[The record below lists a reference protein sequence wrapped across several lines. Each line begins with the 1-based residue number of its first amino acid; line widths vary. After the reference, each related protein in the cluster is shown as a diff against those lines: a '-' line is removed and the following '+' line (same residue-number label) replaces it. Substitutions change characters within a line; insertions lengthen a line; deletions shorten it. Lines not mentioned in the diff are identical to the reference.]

1 MSSHATPAPAE
12 VLDAE
17 PRLDLGG
24 ALDKRGLAW
33 AVFEW
38 ARNPYY
44 VLIVIYVFAPYFAS
58 VIGANL
64 IASGELDG
72 LDGAA
77 QRAAANAEGQ
87 ATISS
92 LVKYAG
98 FVAAFTAPL
107 LGAALDRGG
116 RRKPL
121 LVVFLGILAV
131 MSYSLWWIKP
141 DGSGMPIWM
150 GMIALVAASI
160 AYTYSEVTH
169 NSMLNVNGRARSLPA
184 ISGLGL
190 ALGNLAG
197 ALMMAFIVFAFA
209 MPALIHWPFEAPLF
223 GVDVMT
229 GEHQR
234 FAGPLCAVWLAVFAI
249 PFFLYAE
256 DGGTKGASW
265 RKAVGHGAQGLWRT
279 VRNASDNIE
288 MLKYLAAR
296 MLYADAMAAL
306 LALGGVYIGLYLDWN
321 VVELSAYA
329 IIASFFAFGGGL
341 VGGWLDGKVGPKV
354 ALMIEIT
361 GMIATLIFQLSITP
375 DAIFFGTIQGFDI
388 WDGPIFNTLSDVVYL
403 STAAFIAVTATAS
416 ISSSR
421 SMLVHLAPAERI
433 GEFFGL
439 YAIAGTVTV
448 WLGPLM
454 VEFFTKWSGD
464 QRIGMSA
471 IGVLFVLG
479 LMVLTTVQSGRHPA
493 VDDAPSA

>member
-1 MSSHATPAPAE
+1 MSNQATPPPAE
-12 VLDAE
+12 VLGAE

-24 ALDKRGLAW
+24 ALDRHGLAW
-33 AVFEW
+33 AIFEW

-44 VLIVIYVFAPYFAS
+44 VLVVIYIFAPYFAGL
-58 VIGANL
+58 IGANL

-72 LDGAA
+72 LGGAE
-77 QRAAANAEGQ
+77 QRQAANAAGQ

-92 LVKYAG
+92 LVKYGG
-98 FVAAFTAPL
+98 FIAALTAPF

-121 LVVFLGILAV
+121 LAFFLGVIAV
-131 MSYSLWWIKP
+131 MSFSLWWLKP

-150 GMIALVAASI
+150 GMSALIIAAV

-169 NSMLNVNGRARSLPA
+169 NAMLNMNGRASALPA

-197 ALMMAFIVFAFA
+197 ALIMGFIVFAFA
-209 MPALIHWPFEAPLF
+209 MPALVQWPFAEPLF
-223 GVDVMT
+223 GVSVAN

-234 FAGPLCAVWLAVFAI
+234 LAGPLCAIWLCLFAI
-249 PFFLYAE
+249 PFFRYAK
-256 DGGTKGASW
+256 DGGTKGARW
-265 RKAVGHGAQGLWRT
+265 GAAMKHGAQGLWRT
-279 VRNASDNIE
+279 VRNASDNKEI
-288 MLKYLAAR
+288 LKYLAAR

-306 LALGGVYIGLYLDWN
+306 LALGAVYIGLFLEWN

-329 IIASFFAFGGGL
+329 ILASLFAFGGGII
-341 VGGWLDGKVGPKV
+341 GGWLDGLVGPKR
-354 ALMIEIT
+354 ALMIEIL
-361 GMIATLIFQLSITP
+361 GMIATLAFQLSITQE
-375 DAIFFGTIQGFDI
+375 AILFGLIPGFEI

-403 STAAFIAVTATAS
+403 STSAFIAITATAS

-421 SMLVHLAPAERI
+421 SMLVHLAPADRV

-448 WLGPLM
+448 WLGPLL
-454 VEFFTKWSGD
+454 VELFTRWSGD

-471 IGVLFVLG
+471 IALLFVLG
-479 LMVLTTVQSGRHPA
+479 LIVLTTVNSPHHPA
-493 VDDAPSA
+493 VEKK

>member
-1 MSSHATPAPAE
+1 MSNAATPPPAE
-12 VLDAE
+12 TLGAE

-24 ALDKRGLAW
+24 ALDRRGFAW
-33 AVFEW
+33 AIFEW

-44 VLIVIYVFAPYFAS
+44 ILVIIYLFAPYFAGI
-58 VIGANL
+58 IGANL
-64 IASGELDG
+64 IASGAVDG

-98 FVAAFTAPL
+98 FIAAFTAPF

-121 LVVFLGILAV
+121 LVVFLGLIAV
-131 MSYSLWWIKP
+131 MSFSLWWVKP

-150 GMIALVAASI
+150 GMSALVLAALG
-160 AYTYSEVTH
+160 YTYSEVTH
-169 NSMLNVNGRARSLPA
+169 NSMLNVNGRASALPA

-197 ALMMAFIVFAFA
+197 AILMLFIVLAFA
-209 MPALIHWPFEAPLF
+209 MPALIGWPFDAPLF
-223 GVDVMT
+223 GINVAN

-234 FAGPLCAVWLAVFAI
+234 LVGPICAIWLVIFSI
-249 PFFLYAE
+249 PFFMHSE
-256 DGGTKGASW
+256 DGGTRGANW
-265 RKAVGHGAQGLWRT
+265 MNAAKNGAAGLFRT
-279 VRNASDNIE
+279 MRNASDNKEI
-288 MLKYLAAR
+288 LKYLAAR
-296 MLYADAMAAL
+296 MLYADGMQAL
-306 LALGGVYIGLYLDWN
+306 LALGGVFIGLYLEWN

-329 IIASFFAFGGGL
+329 ILASFFAFGGGI
-341 VGGWLDGKVGPKV
+341 VGGWLDGLVGPKR

-361 GMIATLIFQLSITP
+361 GMIATLAFQLSITP
-375 DAIFFGTIQGFDI
+375 NSILYGLVPGFEI

-403 STAAFIAVTATAS
+403 STAVFIAVTATAS

-421 SMLVHLAPAERI
+421 SMLVHLAPSDRV

-448 WLGPLM
+448 WLGPLL
-454 VEFFTKWSGD
+454 VELFTKWSGD
-464 QRIGMSA
+464 QRVGMSA
-471 IGVLFVLG
+471 IGLLFVLG
-479 LMVLTTVQSGRHPA
+479 LMVLTTVHSPHHPA
-493 VDDAPSA
+493 VDEKD

>member
-1 MSSHATPAPAE
+1 MSNQATPPPAE
-12 VLDAE
+12 VLGAE

-24 ALDKRGLAW
+24 ALDRHGLAW
-33 AVFEW
+33 AIFEW

-44 VLIVIYVFAPYFAS
+44 VLVVIYIFAPYFAGL
-58 VIGANL
+58 IGANL

-72 LDGAA
+72 LGGAE
-77 QRAAANAEGQ
+77 QRQAANAAGQ

-92 LVKYAG
+92 LVKYGG
-98 FVAAFTAPL
+98 FIAALTAPF

-121 LVVFLGILAV
+121 LGFFLGVIAV
-131 MSYSLWWIKP
+131 MSFSLWWLKP

-150 GMIALVAASI
+150 GMSALIIAAV

-169 NSMLNVNGRARSLPA
+169 NAMLNMNGRASALPA

-197 ALMMAFIVFAFA
+197 ALIMGFIVFAFA
-209 MPALIHWPFEAPLF
+209 MPALVQWPFAEPLF
-223 GVDVMT
+223 GVSVAN

-234 FAGPLCAVWLAVFAI
+234 LAGPLCAIWLGLFAI
-249 PFFLYAE
+249 PFFRYAK
-256 DGGTKGASW
+256 DGGTKGARW
-265 RKAVGHGAQGLWRT
+265 GAAMKHGAQGLWKT
-279 VRNASDNIE
+279 VRNASDNKEI
-288 MLKYLAAR
+288 LKYLAAR

-306 LALGGVYIGLYLDWN
+306 LALGAVYIGLFLEWN

-329 IIASFFAFGGGL
+329 ILASLFAFGGGII
-341 VGGWLDGKVGPKV
+341 GGWLDGLVGPKR
-354 ALMIEIT
+354 ALMIEIL
-361 GMIATLIFQLSITP
+361 GMIATLAFQLSITQE
-375 DAIFFGTIQGFDI
+375 AILFGLIPGFEI

-403 STAAFIAVTATAS
+403 STSAFIAITATAS

-421 SMLVHLAPAERI
+421 SMLVHLAPADRV

-448 WLGPLM
+448 WLGPLL
-454 VEFFTKWSGD
+454 VELFTNWSGD

-471 IGVLFVLG
+471 IALLFVLG
-479 LMVLTTVQSGRHPA
+479 LIVLTTVHSPHHPA
-493 VDDAPSA
+493 VEENS

>member
-1 MSSHATPAPAE
+1 MSSAATPAPAE
-12 VLDAE
+12 PMDAE
-17 PRLDLGG
+17 PRIDLGG
-24 ALDKRGLAW
+24 ALDRRGLAW
-33 AVFEW
+33 AIFEW

-44 VLIVIYVFAPYFAS
+44 ILVIIYLFAPYFAGI
-58 VIGANL
+58 IGANL

-72 LDGAA
+72 LDGQA

-87 ATISS
+87 ATISA

-98 FVAAFTAPL
+98 FIAAFTAPF

-121 LVVFLGILAV
+121 LVVFLGTIAI
-131 MSYSLWWIKP
+131 MSFSLWWVKP
-141 DGSGMPIWM
+141 DGSGMPVWM
-150 GMIALVAASI
+150 GMTALVLAAVG
-160 AYTYSEVTH
+160 YTYSEVTH
-169 NSMLNVNGRARSLPA
+169 NSMLNVNGRASALPA

-197 ALMMAFIVFAFA
+197 ALMMLFIVLAFA
-209 MPALIHWPFEAPLF
+209 MPALVGWPFGEPLF
-223 GVDVMT
+223 GINVAN

-234 FAGPLCAVWLAVFAI
+234 FVGPLCAVWLAVFAI
-249 PFFLYAE
+249 PFFLYSE

-265 RKAVGHGAQGLWRT
+265 GKAIRNGAAGLYRT
-279 VRNASDNIE
+279 VRNASNNKEI
-288 MLKYLAAR
+288 LKYLLAR
-296 MLYADAMAAL
+296 MLYADGMQAL
-306 LALGGVYIGLYLDWN
+306 LALGGVFIGLYLEWN

-329 IIASFFAFGGGL
+329 ILASFFAFGGGI
-341 VGGWLDGKVGPKV
+341 VGGWLDGLVGPKR

-361 GMIATLIFQLSITP
+361 GMIATLAFQLSITP
-375 DAIFFGTIQGFDI
+375 EAILYGLVPGFEI

-421 SMLVHLAPAERI
+421 SLLVHLAPRERV

-448 WLGPLM
+448 WLGPLL
-454 VEFFTKWSGD
+454 VELFTGWSGD
-464 QRIGMSA
+464 QRVGMSA
-471 IGVLFVLG
+471 IGLLFVLG
-479 LMVLTTVQSGRHPA
+479 LAVLTTVYSPHHPA
-493 VDDAPSA
+493 VDKD

>member
-1 MSSHATPAPAE
+1 MVNVTPAPAE
-12 VLDAE
+12 PLVE

-24 ALDKRGLAW
+24 ALNRRGFAW
-33 AVFEW
+33 AIFEW

-44 VLIVIYVFAPYFAS
+44 ILVIIYLFAPYFAG

-72 LDGAA
+72 LDGTA
-77 QRAAANAEGQ
+77 QRLAANAEGQ

-98 FVAAFTAPL
+98 FIAAFTAPF

-121 LVVFLGILAV
+121 IAVFLGMIAV
-131 MSYSLWWIKP
+131 MSFSLWWIKP
-141 DGSGMPIWM
+141 DGSGLPIWM
-150 GMIALVAASI
+150 GMAALVLASVG
-160 AYTYSEVTH
+160 YTYSEVTH
-169 NSMLNVNGRARSLPA
+169 NSMLNVNGRPSALPA

-190 ALGNLAG
+190 GLGNLAA
-197 ALMMAFIVFAFA
+197 ALMMGFIVVAFA
-209 MPALIHWPFEAPLF
+209 LPALIGWPVSTPLF
-223 GVDVMT
+223 GIDVMS

-234 FAGPLCAVWLAVFAI
+234 LVGPLSAVWLVIFVI

-265 RKAVGHGAQGLWRT
+265 SKAMKDGAAGLWRT
-279 VRNASDNIE
+279 VRNASDNKNI
-288 MLKYLAAR
+288 LKYLGAR
-296 MLYADAMAAL
+296 MLYADGMAAL
-306 LALGGVYIGLYLDWN
+306 LALGGVYIGLYLQWN

-329 IIASFFAFGGGL
+329 ILASLFAFGGGII
-341 VGGWLDGKVGPKV
+341 GGWLDGLVGPKR
-354 ALMIEIT
+354 ALMIEII
-361 GMIATLIFQLSITP
+361 GMIATLAFQLSITP
-375 DAIFFGTIQGFDI
+375 DAILYGLIPGFEI

-403 STAAFIAVTATAS
+403 STAAFIAITATAS

-421 SMLVHLAPAERI
+421 SLLVHLAPRARV

-454 VEFFTKWSGD
+454 VEVFTEVSGD

-471 IGVLFVLG
+471 IGLLFILG
-479 LMVLTTVQSGRHPA
+479 LAVLTTVHSPHHPA
-493 VDDAPSA
+493 LDE

>member
-1 MSSHATPAPAE
+1 MSSQATPPPAE
-12 VLDAE
+12 VLYSE
-17 PRLDLGG
+17 PRIDLGG
-24 ALDKRGLAW
+24 ALDRRGFAW

-44 VLIVIYVFAPYFAS
+44 VLVVIYIFAPYFAG

-77 QRAAANAEGQ
+77 QRQAANAAGQ

-98 FVAAFTAPL
+98 FMAALTAPF

-116 RRKPL
+116 RRKPML
-121 LVVFLGILAV
+121 AIFLGLVAI
-131 MSYSLWWIKP
+131 MSFSLYWMKP
-141 DGSGMPIWM
+141 GEEGMPVWM
-150 GMIALVAASI
+150 GMTALVIAAVS
-160 AYTYSEVTH
+160 YTYSEVTH
-169 NSMLNVNGRARSLPA
+169 NSMLNVNGRASALPA

-197 ALMMAFIVFAFA
+197 ALIMGVIVFAFA
-209 MPALIHWPFEAPLF
+209 MPALIQWPFQEPLF
-223 GVDVMT
+223 GINVAN

-234 FAGPLCAVWLAVFAI
+234 LAGPICAVWLVIFAI
-249 PFFLYAE
+249 PFFRYAE
-256 DGGTKGASW
+256 DGGTRGARW
-265 RKAVGHGAQGLWRT
+265 TKAMKHGAQGLWST
-279 VRNASDNIE
+279 VRNASDNKEI
-288 MLKYLAAR
+288 LKYLGAR
-296 MLYADAMAAL
+296 MLYADGMAAL
-306 LALGGVYIGLYLDWN
+306 LALGAVYIGLFLEWN

-329 IIASFFAFGGGL
+329 ILASLFAFAGGII
-341 VGGWLDGKVGPKV
+341 GGWLDGMFGPKR

-361 GMIATLIFQLSITP
+361 GMIATLLFQLSITQ
-375 DAIFFGTIQGFDI
+375 DTILFGLITGFEI

-403 STAAFIAVTATAS
+403 STSAFIAITATAS

-421 SMLVHLAPAERI
+421 SMLVHLAPKDRV

-448 WLGPLM
+448 WLGPLL
-454 VEFFTKWSGD
+454 VEEFTRRSGD
-464 QRIGMSA
+464 LRVGMSS
-471 IGVLFVLG
+471 IGLLFVLG
-479 LMVLTTVQSGRHPA
+479 LIVLSTVHSPHHPA
-493 VDDAPSA
+493 VDD